1 MPHKKDDGE
10 RHTPHS
16 RERDISS
23 DGARRVST
31 GQYSGRVG
39 LHNKRVG
46 NWWSI
51 NALITVCY
59 WVHLLPAFL
68 TPSQKS

>member
-46 NWWSI
+46 N
-51 NALITVCY
+51 
-59 WVHLLPAFL
+59 
-68 TPSQKS
+68 